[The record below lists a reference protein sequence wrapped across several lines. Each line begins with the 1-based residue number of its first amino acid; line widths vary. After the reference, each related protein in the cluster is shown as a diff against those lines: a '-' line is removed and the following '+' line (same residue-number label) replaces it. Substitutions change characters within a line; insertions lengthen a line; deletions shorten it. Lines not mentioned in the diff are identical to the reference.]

1 MLDRIFALPP
11 HQRRLLYGG
20 IVVLLI
26 LIYAFTLHIPRSREI
41 ADKKDNINNINRE
54 RIKLQ
59 QFVADREKAIEKI
72 AEVEERFNQV
82 KAQLPEEKEI
92 PQLLRQVSNL
102 GRDSG
107 LEVLFFR
114 QKPEVL
120 QELYAEVLVEMG
132 VRGGYHQIAM
142 FFDKVRHLDRIVN
155 VSDINIK
162 NPEMKN
168 GQIQVDASF
177 FATTYRFLSEE
188 ERERIAKEKEAA
200 AQPKKKSKKKRET

>member
-20 IVVLLI
+20 IVVLII
-26 LIYAFTLHIPRSREI
+26 LLYAFTLHLPRAREM
-41 ADKKDNINNINRE
+41 ADKEENIRNINAERAKLLKLVANRE
-54 RIKLQ
+54 KTE
-59 QFVADREKAIEKI
+59 REI

-82 KAQLPEEKEI
+82 KAQLPDQKEI
-92 PQLLRQVSNL
+92 PELLRQVSNL

-114 QKPEVL
+114 QKPEVF
-120 QELYAEVLVEMG
+120 QDLYAEVPVEMG
-132 VRGGYHQIAM
+132 VRGGYHQIAL

-155 VSDINIK
+155 VSDISMK
-162 NPEMKN
+162 NPQMKN
-168 GQIQVDASF
+168 GQMQIDAAF

-188 ERERIAKEKEAA
+188 EQERIAKAKEAA
-200 AQPKKKSKKKRET
+200 QSKKKARKK

>member
-20 IVVLLI
+20 IVVLII
-26 LIYAFTLHIPRSREI
+26 LLYAFALHIPRSREM
-41 ADKKDNINNINRE
+41 ADKEENIRNINAERAKLLRLVANRE
-54 RIKLQ
+54 ETE
-59 QFVADREKAIEKI
+59 REI

-82 KAQLPEEKEI
+82 KAQLPDQKEI
-92 PQLLRQVSNL
+92 PELLRQVSNL

-114 QKPEVL
+114 QKPEVF
-120 QELYAEVLVEMG
+120 QDLYAEVPVEMG
-132 VRGGYHQIAM
+132 VRGGYHQIAL

-155 VSDINIK
+155 VSDLSMK
-162 NPEMKN
+162 NPQMKN
-168 GQIQVDASF
+168 GQMQIDAAF

-188 ERERIAKEKEAA
+188 EQERIAKAKEAA
-200 AQPKKKSKKKRET
+200 AQPKKKARKK